1 MSHSITLFNELNLTN
16 KLLIL
21 VNYSNQI
28 NTKIRIRKSE
38 ILTLTNDESGYK
50 LSQDYTL
57 TFMENHIGLS
67 KGKEKRQILNQF
79 LQEIK
84 QVDIKS
90 KINIQELQKSGRL
103 NQSRILTT
111 KLASVRI

>member
-50 LSQDYTL
+50 LSQDDTL

-67 KGKEKRQILNQF
+67 KSKEKRQILNKF

-84 QVDIKS
+84 QFDIKS
-90 KINIQELQKSGRL
+90 KINIQELQNSGRL
-103 NQSRILTT
+103 SQSRILTT
-111 KLASVRI
+111 KLASVKI

>member
-21 VNYSNQI
+21 VNYSNQA
-28 NTKIRIRKSE
+28 NTKIRIRQSE
-38 ILTLTNDESGYK
+38 ILTKTNDNSGYK
-50 LSQDYTL
+50 LDPNGTL
-57 TFMENHIGLS
+57 TFMENHLGIS
-67 KGKEKRQILNQF
+67 KSKEKTKLLNQF

-90 KINIQELQKSGRL
+90 KINIKELQRSKNLS
-103 NQSRILTT
+103 QSRILTT
-111 KLASVRI
+111 KLTKISI

>member
-16 KLLIL
+16 KFLIL

-38 ILTLTNDESGYK
+38 ILTKTNDNSGYK
-50 LSQDYTL
+50 LSQDNTL
-57 TFMENHIGLS
+57 TFMENHLGVS
-67 KGKEKRQILNQF
+67 RNKEKRQVLNQF

-90 KINIQELQKSGRL
+90 KINVKELQKSNKL

-111 KLASVRI
+111 KVSLSRV

>member
-1 MSHSITLFNELNLTN
+1 MSHSITLFNDLNLTN

-38 ILTLTNDESGYK
+38 ILTKTSDNSGYK
-50 LSQDYTL
+50 LSKDNTL
-57 TFMENHIGLS
+57 TFMENHLGVS
-67 KGKEKRQILNQF
+67 RNKDKRHVLTQF
-79 LQEIK
+79 LQEIQ

-90 KINIQELQKSGRL
+90 KIDVKELQKSNKL
-103 NQSRILTT
+103 TQSRILTA
-111 KLASVRI
+111 KLSSSRV

>member
-38 ILTLTNDESGYK
+38 ILTKTNDDSGYK
-50 LSQDYTL
+50 LGKDNTL
-57 TFMENHIGLS
+57 TFMENHLNIS
-67 KGKEKRQILNQF
+67 KGKEKRHLLNQF

-90 KINIQELQKSGRL
+90 KINIKELQKSKNT

-111 KLASVRI
+111 KLTSVSI

>member
-38 ILTLTNDESGYK
+38 ILTLANDESGYK
-50 LSQDYTL
+50 LSQDNTL

-84 QVDIKS
+84 ELDVKS
-90 KINIQELQKSGRL
+90 KISIQELQKSRSL
-103 NQSRILTT
+103 NKSRILTT
-111 KLASVRI
+111 KLASVKI

>member
-38 ILTLTNDESGYK
+38 ILTKTNDDSGYK
-50 LSQDYTL
+50 LSQDNTL
-57 TFMENHIGLS
+57 TFMENHLGVS
-67 KGKEKRQILNQF
+67 RNVEKRQLLNQF

-84 QVDIKS
+84 QVDLKS
-90 KINIQELQKSGRL
+90 KINIKELQKSKKL

-111 KLASVRI
+111 KLAAARI

>member
-1 MSHSITLFNELNLTN
+1 MSHSITLFNDLNLTN

-38 ILTLTNDESGYK
+38 ILTKTNDNSGYK
-50 LSQDYTL
+50 LSKDNTL
-57 TFMENHIGLS
+57 TFMENHLGVS
-67 KGKEKRQILNQF
+67 RSKEKRQVLNQF

-90 KINIQELQKSGRL
+90 KINIKELQKSNKV
-103 NQSRILTT
+103 NQSRILTAT
-111 KLASVRI
+111 LASSRI

>member
-38 ILTLTNDESGYK
+38 ILTKTNDESGYK
-50 LSQDYTL
+50 LGKNNTL
-57 TFMENHIGLS
+57 TFMENHLGLS
-67 KGKEKRQILNQF
+67 KGKEKRLLLNQF

-84 QVDIKS
+84 QIDLKS
-90 KINIQELQKSGRL
+90 KINIKELQKSKNL
-103 NQSRILTT
+103 NKSRILTT
-111 KLASVRI
+111 KLTEVSI

>member
-1 MSHSITLFNELNLTN
+1 MSHSITLFNDLNLTN

-38 ILTLTNDESGYK
+38 ILTRTNDNSGYK
-50 LSQDYTL
+50 LSKDNTL
-57 TFMENHIGLS
+57 TFMENHLGVS
-67 KGKEKRQILNQF
+67 RNKEKTQVLNQF
-79 LQEIK
+79 LQEIQ

-90 KINIQELQKSGRL
+90 KINVKELQKSNKV
-103 NQSRILTT
+103 NQSRILTA
-111 KLASVRI
+111 KLASSRV

>member
-38 ILTLTNDESGYK
+38 ILTKTNDDSGYK
-50 LSQDYTL
+50 LGKDNTL
-57 TFMENHIGLS
+57 TFMENHLTLS
-67 KGKEKRQILNQF
+67 KGKEKRQLLNQF

-90 KINIQELQKSGRL
+90 KINIKELQKSKNI

-111 KLASVRI
+111 KLTSVSI

>member
-38 ILTLTNDESGYK
+38 ILTINNDKSGYK
-50 LSQDYTL
+50 LNQNNTL
-57 TFMENHIGLS
+57 TFMENHIELS
-67 KGKEKRQILNQF
+67 KNKDKRQILNQF

-84 QVDIKS
+84 QANIKS
-90 KINIQELQKSGRL
+90 KINIQELQKSERL

-111 KLASVRI
+111 KLVSVKI

>member
-21 VNYSNQI
+21 VNYSNQT

-38 ILTLTNDESGYK
+38 ILTKTNDNSGYK
-50 LSQDYTL
+50 LSRDNTL
-57 TFMENHIGLS
+57 TFMENHLGIS
-67 KGKEKRQILNQF
+67 RNKERKQILNQF

-90 KINIQELQKSGRL
+90 KINVKELQKSNKL

-111 KLASVRI
+111 KLASARV

>member
-28 NTKIRIRKSE
+28 NTKIRIRKLE

-50 LSQDYTL
+50 LSQNDTL

-67 KGKEKRQILNQF
+67 KSKEKNQILNQF

-84 QVDIKS
+84 QVDLKS
-90 KINIQELQKSGRL
+90 KINIQELQNSGRL

-111 KLASVRI
+111 KLASIKV

>member
-21 VNYSNQI
+21 VNYSNQT

-38 ILTLTNDESGYK
+38 ILTKTNDNSGYK
-50 LSQDYTL
+50 LSQNNTL
-57 TFMENHIGLS
+57 TFMENHLGIS
-67 KGKEKRQILNQF
+67 RNKERQQILNQF

-90 KINIQELQKSGRL
+90 KINVKELQKSNKL
-103 NQSRILTT
+103 NQSRILTARI
-111 KLASVRI
+111 ASARV

>member
-1 MSHSITLFNELNLTN
+1 MSHSITLFNELNLIN

-21 VNYSNQI
+21 VNYSSQI
-28 NTKIRIRKSE
+28 NTKIRVRKSE
-38 ILTLTNDESGYK
+38 ILTKTNDNSGYK
-50 LSQDYTL
+50 LNKDNTL
-57 TFMENHIGLS
+57 TFMESHLGLS
-67 KGKEKRQILNQF
+67 KGKEKRQLLNQF

-90 KINIQELQKSGRL
+90 KINIKELQKSKTI

-111 KLASVRI
+111 KLTQVSI

>member
-38 ILTLTNDESGYK
+38 ILTKTNDDSGYK
-50 LSQDYTL
+50 LSSNNTL
-57 TFMENHIGLS
+57 TFMENHLGLS
-67 KGKEKRQILNQF
+67 KGKEKRQLLNQF

-84 QVDIKS
+84 QVDLKS
-90 KINIQELQKSGRL
+90 KINIKELQKSKNL
-103 NQSRILTT
+103 NKSRILTT
-111 KLASVRI
+111 KLAEVNI

>member
-38 ILTLTNDESGYK
+38 ILTKANDNSGYK
-50 LSQDYTL
+50 LSRNNTL
-57 TFMENHIGLS
+57 TFMENHLGLS
-67 KGKEKRQILNQF
+67 KGKEQRQLLNQF

-90 KINIQELQKSGRL
+90 KINIKELQKSKNI

-111 KLASVRI
+111 RLTQVSI

>member
-50 LSQDYTL
+50 LSQDDTL

-67 KGKEKRQILNQF
+67 KSKEKSQILNQF

-84 QVDIKS
+84 QVDLKS
-90 KINIQELQKSGRL
+90 KINIQELQNSGRL
-103 NQSRILTT
+103 NQSRILTSN
-111 KLASVRI
+111 LASVKI